1 MPLHLPSN
9 YVITDVVFSAC
20 LSIFET
26 TMLQHMQF
34 FSMPL
39 NLPNNYVITDVV
51 VFGMPLNLSNNYV
64 ILFILLTTML
74 KFM

>member
-1 MPLHLPSN
+1 
-9 YVITDVVFSAC
+9 
-20 LSIFET
+20 
-26 TMLQHMQF
+26 MLQHMQF